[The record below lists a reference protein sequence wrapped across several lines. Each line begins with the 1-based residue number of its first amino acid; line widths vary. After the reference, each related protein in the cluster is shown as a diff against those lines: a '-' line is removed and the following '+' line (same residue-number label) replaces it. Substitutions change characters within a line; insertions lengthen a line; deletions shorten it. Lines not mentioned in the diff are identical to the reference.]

1 MKIAE
6 SRRVQLRRRSR
17 SSRSGSEGLIT
28 APLKTKKILGVLSFP
43 AEDRTRPEALPI
55 ILSPSPSRVRLCA
68 MRSRGS
74 PEFPSGALLIGSS
87 GPKKIE
93 VLGDNSVF
101 VGGEV
106 SFSAHLSHPGTP
118 FGTIVI
124 SRVIELVAA
133 GALLFVKPP
142 PFLQVRWRKSRGS
155 GKIGLGGAI

>member
-1 MKIAE
+1 
-6 SRRVQLRRRSR
+6 
-17 SSRSGSEGLIT
+17 
-28 APLKTKKILGVLSFP
+28 
-43 AEDRTRPEALPI
+43 
-55 ILSPSPSRVRLCA
+55 

-133 GALLFVKPP
+133 GALLFVDISAL
-142 PFLQVRWRKSRGS
+142 LQLHWRQSS
-155 GKIGLGGAI
+155 GPGGIRIGDAI